1 MKSHTDKVL
10 SVYLDMFVPP
20 NDWPKKYLV
29 TETKKISDTDYEVTY
44 NTTTNNLNGYKIRYK
59 LIPENGKYAC
69 VNSGHQGENIW
80 LRHVGKE
87 DNMIYIDDNY
97 IVYMTSLTCVEIH
110 HNNMS
115 YRYRVDDAWPRCL
128 ISVNRVGGKLI
139 LHLVN
144 TICDDI
150 LVVFD
155 EKTNMY
161 IQKCRISN
169 LSCPAH
175 LYVKNNKLCVEV
187 QEAGS
192 LYVTDGSVDMS
203 LYEERVVDS

>member
-1 MKSHTDKVL
+1 
-10 SVYLDMFVPP
+10 MFVPP
-20 NDWPKKYLV
+20 NDWPRKYLV

-44 NTTTNNLNGYKIRYK
+44 NTTSNNQSYKIRNQMSYKIRYR

-69 VNSGHQGENIW
+69 LNVDNVDKDE
-80 LRHVGKE
+80 
-87 DNMIYIDDNY
+87 NMIYIDDNY
-97 IVYMTSLTCVEIH
+97 IIYMTSLTCVEIH

-115 YRYRVDDAWPRCL
+115 YRYQVDNAWPRRL
-128 ISVNRVGGKLI
+128 ISVNRVDGKLI

-144 TICDDI
+144 RICDDI

-155 EKTNMY
+155 EKTSMY

-169 LSCPAH
+169 LSCPAR
-175 LYVKNNKLCVEV
+175 LYVKNDKLCVEV

-203 LYEERVVDS
+203 LYEECVVDS

>member
-1 MKSHTDKVL
+1 
-10 SVYLDMFVPP
+10 MFVPP

-44 NTTTNNLNGYKIRYK
+44 NTTSNNQSFKIRNQMSYKIRYR

-69 VNSGHQGENIW
+69 LNVD
-80 LRHVGKE
+80 KE

-115 YRYRVDDAWPRCL
+115 YRYRVDDAWPRRL

-169 LSCPAH
+169 LSCPAR
-175 LYVKNNKLCVEV
+175 LYVKNDKLYVEV

>member
-1 MKSHTDKVL
+1 
-10 SVYLDMFVPP
+10 MFIPP
-20 NDWPKKYLV
+20 NDWPKKYIV
-29 TETKKISDTDYEVTY
+29 TETKKISDTEYEVTY
-44 NTTTNNLNGYKIRYK
+44 NTIANTLTGYKNRYR
-59 LIPENGKYAC
+59 LVPETGKYAC
-69 VNSGHQGENIW
+69 VSFDS
-80 LRHVGKE
+80 K
-87 DNMIYIDDNY
+87 DNLVYIDSKFV
-97 IVYMTSLTCVEIH
+97 VYMTSLTCVEIYR
-110 HNNMS
+110 NNMS
-115 YRYRVDDAWPRCL
+115 YRYRVDDAWPRQL
-128 ISVNRVGGKLI
+128 IGIFQVGGKLF
-139 LHLVN
+139 LHLAN
-144 TICDDI
+144 RICDDI

-192 LYVTDGSVDMS
+192 LYITDGSVDMS